1 MSEKITTLNQMEMA
15 AIRGLQAAGEVAQ
28 AAADA
33 IEEVLDAVKAD
44 KAEAFTYLEDQA
56 DPDALQ
62 SPGLYSIGAN
72 KYLVLRHSDSRYTLF
87 QIRITTHNTEPIAF
101 AYRHNDA
108 WTSGY
113 WSEWADLGGVPDG
126 SITADKLAE
135 ESVNFEKLSADMLAQ
150 AKSFIT
156 EISGTGQPKAIPLTL
171 GPGFSADKT
180 YKLSIEARLV
190 SGSGTVDI
198 GPNMPTAS
206 SGFYHWDNTGDYLT
220 LTSDWQTAWV
230 DNVQGITSAGLQL
243 YGSST
248 PVVIQLRNI
257 HMTDADGNDVVDRQA
272 LREVGTCIPSPDDT
286 PENIP
291 ENKRLPTLAYVQDM
305 LDGKEVPDGSITTAK
320 LADGAVTAEKLDE
333 DVQKSIPRFGVCNTH
348 QSTPD
353 KVVDLEGFTLYA
365 GAIVAVQFVQGNYA
379 NGNLTLNING
389 TGAKPVYLDD
399 NAVYSELPL
408 NWGAVVWFC
417 YDGGGY
423 QVMVMPN
430 ATTDWAGKVK
440 LNNTLTSTSDSE
452 ALTAAQGKA
461 LKDMIDGIS
470 DGGGGGN
477 SSLPF
482 YSQYNFNID
491 EVTEDCIRVV
501 GGMTTGTKPP
511 CNNYALV
518 TTFSPRNANGYTDG
532 GYMLQMAQSDNG
544 KLYTRYNY
552 STPPNWSAWQTGSN

>member
-1 MSEKITTLNQMEMA
+1 MQTITYTLSLSGISPTDLQDGGVQGDHCKTALVFCPDEALWSDVSSDVSQNHNIRCRVDASDGAGGYHPSALLTPDPSTHAVTYPLERSVTQAGGVAKLFLILSEVDENSREVRCLYSFPASLRFADSPAGGAMESIA
-15 AIRGLQAAGEVAQ
+15 EWEINGA
-28 AAADA
+28 
-33 IEEVLDAVKAD
+33 LDAVLKAL
-44 KAEAFTYLEDQA
+44 AVLEDSLPVETENIA
-56 DPDALQ
+56 DEAVTAAKLADDAVTVDKI
-62 SPGLYSIGAN
+62 S
-72 KYLVLRHSDSRYTLF
+72 
-87 QIRITTHNTEPIAF
+87 
-101 AYRHNDA
+101 
-108 WTSGY
+108 
-113 WSEWADLGGVPDG
+113 DG
-126 SITADKLAE
+126 SI
-135 ESVNFEKLSADMLAQ
+135 V
-150 AKSFIT
+150 
-156 EISGTGQPKAIPLTL
+156 
-171 GPGFSADKT
+171 
-180 YKLSIEARLV
+180 
-190 SGSGTVDI
+190 
-198 GPNMPTAS
+198 
-206 SGFYHWDNTGDYLT
+206 
-220 LTSDWQTAWV
+220 
-230 DNVQGITSAGLQL
+230 
-243 YGSST
+243 
-248 PVVIQLRNI
+248 
-257 HMTDADGNDVVDRQA
+257 
-272 LREVGTCIPSPDDT
+272 
-286 PENIP
+286 
-291 ENKRLPTLAYVQDM
+291 
-305 LDGKEVPDGSITTAK
+305 TAK
-320 LADGAVTAEKLDE
+320 LADGAVTAEKIPFKSITSDRIKDLAITPLQIAPGAVIDSKLADGAVTGEKIAPGAVTGAKIAEGTIDYTKLSNSAVTAEKLAGGAVTTGKIQNGAVTAEKLDE

-353 KVVDLEGFTLYA
+353 KVVDLEDFTLYT

-477 SSLPF
+477 SGLPF

-518 TTFSPRNANGYTDG
+518 TTFTPLSPSGWSDG

>member
-1 MSEKITTLNQMEMA
+1 MSEKITTLTQMEMA
-15 AIRGLQAAGEVAQ
+15 AVRGLQAAGEVAQ

-44 KAEAFTYLEDQA
+44 KDKALVYLEDQT
-56 DPDALQ
+56 DPDTLET
-62 SPGLYSIGAN
+62 PGLYSIGAN

-126 SITADKLAE
+126 SIT
-135 ESVNFEKLSADMLAQ
+135 
-150 AKSFIT
+150 
-156 EISGTGQPKAIPLTL
+156 
-171 GPGFSADKT
+171 
-180 YKLSIEARLV
+180 
-190 SGSGTVDI
+190 
-198 GPNMPTAS
+198 
-206 SGFYHWDNTGDYLT
+206 
-220 LTSDWQTAWV
+220 
-230 DNVQGITSAGLQL
+230 
-243 YGSST
+243 
-248 PVVIQLRNI
+248 
-257 HMTDADGNDVVDRQA
+257 
-272 LREVGTCIPSPDDT
+272 
-286 PENIP
+286 
-291 ENKRLPTLAYVQDM
+291 
-305 LDGKEVPDGSITTAK
+305 TAK
-320 LADGAVTAEKLDE
+320 LEDGAVTVEKLAGGAVTTGKIQNGAVTAEKLDE

-353 KVVDLEGFTLYA
+353 KVVDLEDFTLYT

-440 LNNTLTSTSDSE
+440 LNNTLTSTSNSE

-461 LKDMIDGIS
+461 LNDKIFPYYPAAGADASTFQDPGLYTDDPAQPDTDINVYSHPYLVLPVPYKDFIGSHDRTIQIRFNAEICLLEFRFGFS
-470 DGGGGGN
+470 GDWQPLGAQCNTGN
-477 SSLPF
+477 IYSLNGLTVPGV
-482 YSQYNFNID
+482 Y
-491 EVTEDCIRVV
+491 E
-501 GGMTTGTKPP
+501 TGTDVYP
-511 CNNYALV
+511 
-518 TTFSPRNANGYTDG
+518 SPEPDYYGSYTIIVSGNQYETRQTWMCTQNGHRHTRTLQAGSSSWSDFVSLDANT
-532 GYMLQMAQSDNG
+532 
-544 KLYTRYNY
+544 
-552 STPPNWSAWQTGSN
+552 